1 MRRFFL
7 KFAQA
12 GDQIDD
18 VYVLTGKQIATTT
31 TGKYYIKAFIGDR
44 TQQVT
49 ARMWNATKE
58 LFAALPESGF
68 VHVRGRVENYQNNLQ
83 IIIDNCA
90 PPKENSYHLEDLMPT
105 TNKDVKQLF
114 ARVTE
119 LCESLQNR
127 HVSAIVQAFLD
138 DEQMMENFRRAPAAQ
153 TFHHAYIGGLIEHTT
168 NAMEV
173 ADAVVKFYPNLNR
186 DLVLAGIFLH
196 DLAKTW
202 ELKYETSFGYTDGG
216 QLVGHI
222 VKIAMWIEEKARIA
236 AEELGEEIPRPMI
249 DVLQHIVLSH
259 HGELQFGAAKTPAT
273 AEAIAVH
280 VIENM
285 DAKLTMVL
293 QATRDAETIGEGNW
307 TEYMK
312 AFNGR
317 MFKPD
322 VAPADIVEET
332 PTAMITNPL
341 FGELAKKK

>member
-7 KFAQA
+7 KFAQP
-12 GDQIDD
+12 GDLIDD
-18 VYVLTGKQIATTT
+18 VYVITGKQIATTT

-49 ARMWNATKE
+49 ARMWNATRE

-83 IIIDNCA
+83 VIIDNCS
-90 PPKENSYHLEDLMPT
+90 PPRESSYHIEDLMPT
-105 TNKDVKQLF
+105 TTKDVKKLF
-114 ARVTE
+114 ARVVE

-138 DEQMMENFRRAPAAQ
+138 DQELMENFRRSPAAQ

-173 ADAVVKFYPNLNR
+173 ADAVVRFYPKLNR

-222 VKIAMWIEEKARIA
+222 VKIALWIEEKAKIA
-236 AEELGEEIPRPMI
+236 AKELGEEIPRPVI

-259 HGELQFGAAKTPAT
+259 HGEPEFGAAKVPAT
-273 AEAIAVH
+273 PEAIAVH
-280 VIENM
+280 VLENL
-285 DAKLTMVL
+285 DAKLTMAL
-293 QATRDAETIGEGNW
+293 QATRDEEAVGEGNW

-317 MFKPD
+317 LFKPD
-322 VAPADIVEET
+322 VAPADIVEEA
-332 PTAMITNPL
+332 PTTMITNPL
-341 FGELAKKK
+341 FGELTKKK